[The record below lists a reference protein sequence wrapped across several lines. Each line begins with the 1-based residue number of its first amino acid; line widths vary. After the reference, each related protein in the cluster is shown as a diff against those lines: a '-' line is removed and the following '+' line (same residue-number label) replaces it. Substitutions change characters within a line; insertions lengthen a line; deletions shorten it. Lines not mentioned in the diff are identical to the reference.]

1 MATANKNLSDH
12 DPSKI
17 PSASGMTFGIVASE
31 WNEHVTNNL
40 LQGAYDTL
48 INNGASEEAIIV
60 KRVPG
65 SFELPLAAQW
75 MVEYSNVDAVIC
87 IGSVIRGE
95 TSHFDY
101 VCEATALG
109 VKDVGLKSSIP
120 VIFGVLTDDNNEQAI
135 ARSGGKHGNKGDEAA
150 VTAIKM
156 VALKRELESE
166 GY

>member
-12 DPSKI
+12 DLNQI
-17 PSASGMTFGIVASE
+17 PSASEMTFGIVASE
-31 WNEHVTNNL
+31 WNEHITDNL
-40 LQGAYDTL
+40 LKGAYQTL
-48 INNGASEEAIIV
+48 LDNGATEEAIYV

-65 SFELPLAAQW
+65 TYELPLAAQW
-75 MVEYSNVDAVIC
+75 MIDFRDVDAVIC

-101 VCEATALG
+101 VCESAALG
-109 VKDVGLKSSIP
+109 IKDVGLKTGVP
-120 VIFGVLTDDNNEQAI
+120 TIFGVLTDDNNEQAI

-156 VALKRELESE
+156 VALKRAIQNEE
-166 GY
+166 